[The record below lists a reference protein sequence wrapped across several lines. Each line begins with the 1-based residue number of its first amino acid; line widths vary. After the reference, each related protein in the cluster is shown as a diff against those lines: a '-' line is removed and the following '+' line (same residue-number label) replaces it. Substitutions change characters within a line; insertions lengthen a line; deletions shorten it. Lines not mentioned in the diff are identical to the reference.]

1 MKVNLVIAPQVMEQS
16 EMLGSEVMTVPLQ
29 EQANIPAHQILQVAS
44 NLFLC
49 LPTTRS
55 GNAGGDTK
63 VIQTREER
71 HQALNTH
78 SRRSIA
84 RTLSKRSP
92 WSVCVCPRDLSLSPQ
107 ACDLRA
113 TKTPVKLLTRGGA
126 PWC

>member
-1 MKVNLVIAPQVMEQS
+1 MKINLVIAPQVMEQS

-92 WSVCVCPRDLSLSPQ
+92 HGPFCVCPRDLSLSPKHMRPSCHENARQ
-107 ACDLRA
+107 NC
-113 TKTPVKLLTRGGA
+113 
-126 PWC
+126 

>member
-1 MKVNLVIAPQVMEQS
+1 MEQS

-92 WSVCVCPRDLSLSPQ
+92 HGPFCVCPRDLSLSPKHMRPSCHETP
-107 ACDLRA
+107 ARIVDTRRGA
-113 TKTPVKLLTRGGA
+113 T
-126 PWC
+126 WC

>member
-84 RTLSKRSP
+84 EPSRSAP
-92 WSVCVCPRDLSLSPQ
+92 HMVRFVCAHETSAFPPS
-107 ACDLRA
+107 
-113 TKTPVKLLTRGGA
+113 T
-126 PWC
+126 W